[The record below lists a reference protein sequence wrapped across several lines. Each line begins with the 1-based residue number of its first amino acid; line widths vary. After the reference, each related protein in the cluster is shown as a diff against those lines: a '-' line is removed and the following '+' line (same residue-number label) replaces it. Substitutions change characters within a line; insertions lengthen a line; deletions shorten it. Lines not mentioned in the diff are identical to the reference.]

1 MSLYNMLFGVNKAA
15 PVLLKILG
23 IDYSKV
29 PRFRDCFLSD
39 GMIVLHTRTG
49 GGNREYYDEPN
60 SENTEGPWNTTMYEN
75 VNFIRDEDDD
85 FDSTYANFYF
95 NFPEEYKADLE
106 ALSKG
111 IEDYKPSEKWKKLFK
126 AFENNSNND

>member
-1 MSLYNMLFGVNKAA
+1 MSLYNMLFGVNQAA
-15 PVLLKILG
+15 PILLKILG
-23 IDYSKV
+23 IEHAKV
-29 PRFRDCFLSD
+29 PRFRDCFISD

-60 SENTEGPWNTTMYEN
+60 EENTEGPWNTTMYEN
-75 VNFIRDEDDD
+75 ANFVRDEDDD

-95 NFPEEYKADLE
+95 NFPDEYKADLE

-111 IEDYKPSEKWKKLFK
+111 IEDYKPSEKWQMLFEAMKKE
-126 AFENNSNND
+126 A